1 MKNIIPAVYK
11 AIELVEILAKS
22 QSGLSRN
29 ELAEKLGI
37 SKTTAYRI
45 INTLCMHKWI
55 EKSDIGYGYYQ
66 LSSGL
71 LPIAMNLHE
80 EMIELDTARDIIKNI
95 AEKEHIAC
103 KLSIRYG
110 LEQYV
115 LARAE
120 PPGPFIT
127 TGKEGYGFT
136 IAEGTS
142 GACLLCREKT
152 SDLEA
157 IYSACN
163 VTKEVR
169 EEFDEYFSQIKK
181 RGFCLRPKIA
191 GWPISVMSAPVYD
204 PNQKVVAAI
213 TFILPQGS
221 YDEGII
227 GPKLI
232 SCALQ
237 CVHRS
242 SNKKEKINEN

>member
-1 MKNIIPAVYK
+1 MKNVVPAVYK
-11 AIELVEILAKS
+11 AIELVETLA
-22 QSGLSRN
+22 QTPNGMSRN

-37 SKTTAYRI
+37 SKTTTYRI
-45 INTLCMHKWI
+45 INTLCMHKWL
-55 EKSDIGYGYYQ
+55 EKSYAGYGYYQ

-71 LPIAMNLHE
+71 LPVALNLQE

-95 AEKEHIAC
+95 AEKQHIAC

-136 IAEGTS
+136 IVEGTS
-142 GACLLCREKT
+142 GACLLYGEKQ
-152 SDLEA
+152 SDLEV
-157 IYSACN
+157 IYAECN
-163 VTKEVR
+163 VSEELR
-169 EEFDEYFSQIKK
+169 EEFDEYFLQIKK
-181 RGFCLRPKIA
+181 RGFCFRPKIA
-191 GWPISVMSAPVYD
+191 GWPISAMSAPIYD
-204 PNQKVVAAI
+204 SSNKIVASL

-232 SCALQ
+232 QYAKQ
-237 CVHRS
+237 CV
-242 SNKKEKINEN
+242 KEG

>member
-1 MKNIIPAVYK
+1 MKNIVPAVYK
-11 AIELVEILAKS
+11 AIELVEILANCP
-22 QSGLSRN
+22 QGLSKN
-29 ELAEKLGI
+29 ELSEKLGI
-37 SKTTAYRI
+37 SKTTTYRI
-45 INTLCMHKWI
+45 VNTLCMHKWL
-55 EKSDIGYGYYQ
+55 EKSDAGYGYYQ

-71 LPIAMNLHE
+71 LPVALNLQE

-95 AEKEHIAC
+95 AEKQHIAC

-136 IAEGTS
+136 IVEGTS
-142 GACLLCREKT
+142 GACLLYGEKQ
-152 SDLEA
+152 SELEV
-157 IYSACN
+157 IYAECN
-163 VTKEVR
+163 VTDELR
-169 EEFDEYFSQIKK
+169 EEFDEYFLQIRK

-191 GWPISVMSAPVYD
+191 GWPISAMSAPVYD
-204 PNQKVVAAI
+204 TNNKIVAAI

-232 SCALQ
+232 QYAKQ
-237 CVHRS
+237 CV
-242 SNKKEKINEN
+242 KEG